1 MPARRLLS
9 LFLCAAI
16 APTAAAGAV
25 PQASAPAAAEEPGSD
40 GRFGIV
46 RVRIDPAV
54 GDVEAEIRQ
63 LLAARPFVT
72 ITEPADYMVTT
83 QPDFPLDL
91 ALVDLRQQPEL
102 WGFFDQEP
110 RFEEEPGP
118 RQYAV
123 GNLRSPETSARM
135 AQLLV
140 AASRVRALL
149 DRSFHD
155 TQGVEACLFVAGQ
168 EGNPQTCRPL
178 GGKDVPRIV
187 IAGDGTRLRIT
198 NRSDG
203 DRWVTTLAADGSL
216 GVGRFGYADSPP
228 VWKLASGD
236 AVEIA
241 PEHAADAS
249 GAGPGGADPRVM
261 VLVSSRP
268 FAIDG
273 LLQPSPLGRKVA
285 CGADWYTGPCDP
297 VLSGITAGD
306 DLAVRSFQ
314 LFVYPE
320 PEPAMGHGSDVTAR
334 MAVWMAQF
342 YSILPYS
349 AAEIEADSR
358 LPEEETQFLA
368 FRSYEER
375 QHRCGAT
382 LIAPNLVL
390 TAAHCVA
397 KGQYA
402 GAGLSKLFTQRRV
415 RLGTTRLGKGGA
427 SYGIAGVAVHAG
439 YDPRRTNHDLALLLL
454 RPDRGSGSI
463 QQKPIAVADR
473 PLPGNVNA
481 LGFGWGFTGAV
492 SPNGN
497 IMLAEGSRIQN
508 NPDVLQYGEMVS
520 VTLDTCRRK
529 LAERVAPGML
539 CMYSRAA
546 LQDGLSAAGVFMC
559 RGDSGGPLV
568 RKAGER
574 DVLVGVVSWSMGCGY
589 KTYPSVFTDAGSYA
603 RWITAARAALRPGMA
618 IRVADPDR
626 PAANTAAR

>member
-1 MPARRLLS
+1 MPVRRLLS
-9 LFLCAAI
+9 LMLCAVI

-25 PQASAPAAAEEPGSD
+25 PQASAPAAAEEPARD

-63 LLAARPFVT
+63 LLAAHPFVT
-72 ITEPADYMVTT
+72 IAEPADYMVTT

-91 ALVDLRQQPEL
+91 VLVDLRQQRDL
-102 WGFFDQEP
+102 WGYFDEEP
-110 RFEEEPGP
+110 RFEQEPKP
-118 RQYAV
+118 RQHEV
-123 GNLRSPETSARM
+123 GNLHSPDTGARLG
-135 AQLLV
+135 QFLV

-155 TQGVEACLFVAGQ
+155 TQGVESCLFVAAQ
-168 EGNPQTCRPL
+168 EGDPQTCHPL
-178 GGKDVPRIV
+178 GGKDAPRLV

-216 GVGRFGYADSPP
+216 GVGRFGYPDSPP
-228 VWKLASGD
+228 VWRLVPGD
-236 AVEIA
+236 AVEIS
-241 PEHAADAS
+241 PEHAA
-249 GAGPGGADPRVM
+249 GPEGSDPRVM
-261 VLVSSRP
+261 VIVSSRP

-273 LLQPSPLGRKVA
+273 FLQPSPLGHQVA

-297 VLSGITAGD
+297 VLSGIRAGD

-320 PEPAMGHGSDVTAR
+320 PQPAMGHGSDVTAR

-358 LPEEETQFLA
+358 LPESEKQFLA
-368 FRSYEER
+368 LRSYEER

-427 SYGIAGVAVHAG
+427 SYAIAGVAVHAG
-439 YDPRRTNHDLALLLL
+439 YDPDRTNHDLALLLL

-463 QQKPIAVADR
+463 RQEPIDVADR

-497 IMLAEGSRIQN
+497 IMLAEGSRIQD

-529 LAERVAPGML
+529 LAGRVAPGML

-546 LQDGLSAAGVFMC
+546 LEEGRSADGVFMC

-568 RKAGER
+568 RKAAGS

-603 RWITAARAALRPGMA
+603 RWIAAARAALRPGMA
-618 IRVADPDR
+618 IRVADPAR
-626 PAANTAAR
+626 PAANTPAR